1 VGTLPDPILRLDNN
15 GTGPA
20 LDLQVERGK
29 APMTV
34 NSDAGTATNLS
45 ADMIDGQNSTAF
57 LGATQKAADSD
68 KLGGIDST
76 GFVHGNGTV
85 YQGEATLDQGAGFSD
100 VFLDTRDP
108 RISLQYFCPNDV
120 TQNGVIVIL
129 NRTFFEAGGG
139 ENVRLFIDDG
149 SANPTYQVLDSARVR
164 SVVAAPEGEHVTFQV
179 EALGPKIVTIEVF
192 SVQRPS
198 SGAVGAQ
205 CSVQAQ
211 ATVTR

>member
-1 VGTLPDPILRLDNN
+1 MGTLADPILRLDNN
-15 GTGPA
+15 GSGPA

-129 NRTFFEAGGG
+129 NRTFFEAGAGKMCG
-139 ENVRLFIDDG
+139 CSSTMAQLIPPTKSSIQHE
-149 SANPTYQVLDSARVR
+149 SAV
-164 SVVAAPEGEHVTFQV
+164 
-179 EALGPKIVTIEVF
+179 
-192 SVQRPS
+192 
-198 SGAVGAQ
+198 
-205 CSVQAQ
+205 
-211 ATVTR
+211 